1 MRRAFVVQL
10 APETQHVRRHFAGRI
25 EEVDTG
31 REVKFH
37 STDELLDFLS
47 ECCELALRRNAER
60 QEDDGNK

>member
-1 MRRAFVVQL
+1 VVQL

-47 ECCELALRRNAER
+47 ECCELALRHNAER